1 MSQTIEAIYENGTF
15 KPLGPVDL
23 PEGTRV
29 RLDVE
34 PSTAD
39 SDEQIRQQL
48 LSEGFPPEAIEK
60 ALATLHQLD
69 RCFEGLT
76 EEQLQAL
83 DEARLDQINFFN
95 RPED

>member
-1 MSQTIEAIYENGTF
+1 MAQTIEAIYENGTF
-15 KPLGPVDL
+15 NPLGPVDL
-23 PEGTRV
+23 RDGAHV
-29 RLDVE
+29 CLDVE

-39 SDEQIRQQL
+39 PDEQIRQQL
-48 LSEGFPPEAIEK
+48 LSEGIPPEAIEK

-83 DEARLDQINFFN
+83 DEARLDQEHFFA
-95 RPED
+95 RGE